1 MEFDWTGPFQ
11 GSPGAPCKQVEE
23 SFEDPFSLRIM
34 PDTDL
39 EPGRE
44 ARYFSL
50 GRSVAGKALFSVFW
64 TDGKSHRVVYS
75 RPATAD
81 EVVFLD
87 RKTQEAS
94 S

>member
-1 MEFDWTGPFQ
+1 MEFDWTSGFPEPR
-11 GSPGAPCKQVEE
+11 GLSTTEIEE
-23 SFEDPFSLRIM
+23 SFEDPFSIRIF

-64 TDGKSHRVVYS
+64 TDGKSHRVVFS
-75 RPATAD
+75 RPATGD
-81 EVVFLD
+81 EVVFMD
-87 RKTQEAS
+87 RKNQEAS

>member
-1 MEFDWTGPFQ
+1 MEFDWTSGFSEPR
-11 GSPGAPCKQVEE
+11 GLTTTEIEE
-23 SFEDPFSLRIM
+23 SFEDPFSIRIF

-39 EPGRE
+39 EPGCE
-44 ARYFSL
+44 ARYFNL

-64 TDGKSHRVVYS
+64 TDGKSHRVIFS
-75 RPATAD
+75 RAATAD

-87 RKTQEAS
+87 RKCQEAS